1 MVKEKTVTD
10 IIDIEKIQP
19 SQLYILKEEYDKFNN
34 AIIDNYEPISIKKI
48 RNKYYLLGNH
58 ELLLYLA
65 NNGIKQVRIY
75 YNNDKTID
83 MIAYFTKVQW
93 CQNQNIHIIKDLS
106 LHIIN
111 KKEYK
116 KKWEK
121 RCDKLSDYLYKNAL
135 KDITYVNEITKDI
148 KEKICNN
155 IITELPE
162 WFQNA
167 DAIKIYNKSVR
178 EKEFIK
184 IELFNQVIGFVA
196 YEITYGL
203 NCYIYLMGIY
213 KPFHRYGIG
222 SKLIAYLNN
231 ILKQQNIKYISI
243 KSKESY
249 IKTHNFYIKNGFY
262 PFYDLKTAQIKEKTD
277 LLMIKE
283 VN

>member
-1 MVKEKTVTD
+1 MVKEKVITD

-48 RNKYYLLGNH
+48 RDKYYLLGNH

-65 NNGIKQVRIY
+65 NNGIKQVKIY

-83 MIAYFTKVQW
+83 TIAYFTKVKW
-93 CQNQNIHIIKDLS
+93 CQNQNIHTIKDLS
-106 LHIIN
+106 LYIIN

-116 KKWEK
+116 KKWGK
-121 RCDKLSDYLYKNAL
+121 RCDKLSDSLYKNPL

-148 KEKICNN
+148 KEKTCNN
-155 IITELPE
+155 IIRELPE
-162 WFQNA
+162 WFKNE
-167 DAIKIYNKSVR
+167 DAIKTYNHSVR
-178 EKEFIK
+178 EKDFIK
-184 IELFNQVIGFVA
+184 IELFDQVIGFIA

-222 SKLIAYLNN
+222 SQLIQYLNN

-243 KSKESY
+243 QSDESHT
-249 IKTHNFYIKNGFY
+249 KTHNFYIKNGFY
-262 PFYDLKTAQIKEKTD
+262 PFYDLEPIQAKEKAQ